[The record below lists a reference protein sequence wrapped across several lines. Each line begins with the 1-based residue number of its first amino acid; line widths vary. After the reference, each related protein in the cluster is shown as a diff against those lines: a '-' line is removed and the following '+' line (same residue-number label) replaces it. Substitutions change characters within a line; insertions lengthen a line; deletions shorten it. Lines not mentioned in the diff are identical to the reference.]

1 MNGRG
6 AVKRKKL
13 GQHFLADAR
22 VADRIV
28 AAARVGEGDRVLE
41 IGPGEGFMTRRL
53 LEAGALV
60 YAIELDRRLAA
71 ALAPLAERSGGRFT
85 VERANA
91 LYFDASKPGAPYH
104 IVSNLPYS
112 VATALITRFVAMRG
126 RVASMTVMIQEEVA
140 RRVAASP
147 GDSNYGSLSVFVA
160 YHADVEYLFTVP
172 PEAFRPPPKVDSA
185 VIRLIPRAAPVKV
198 DDEDGFFRF
207 VAQAFSSRR
216 KTLRNNVAKLWP
228 TREEFESA
236 REAAGIAPEARA
248 QEISLERF
256 AALWER
262 LP

>member
-1 MNGRG
+1 MNRRG

-22 VADRIV
+22 VVERIV
-28 AAARVGEGDRVLE
+28 TAARVGEGDRVLE

-60 YAIELDRRLAA
+60 YAIELDQRLAA
-71 ALAPLAERSGGRFT
+71 ALSPLAERSGGRLT

-91 LYFDASKPGAPYH
+91 LYFDESKPGAPYH

-112 VATALITRFVAMRG
+112 VATALITRFVALHG

-140 RRVAASP
+140 RRVTAAP
-147 GDSNYGSLSVFVA
+147 GDSNYGSLSVFVT

-185 VIRLIPRAAPVKV
+185 VIRLIPRAARVEV
-198 DDEDGFFRF
+198 DDEAEFFRF
-207 VAQAFSSRR
+207 VAKAFSSRR
-216 KTLRNNVAKLWP
+216 KTLRNNVAKLCP
-228 TREEFESA
+228 SREDFESA
-236 REAAGIAPEARA
+236 REAAGIPAEARA
-248 QEISLERF
+248 QEISLAQF
-256 AALWER
+256 AALYAR
-262 LP
+262 RG